1 MLDILKNF
9 DSAGNGS
16 SKSSSTADK
25 NNMKAILE
33 SFHKVNESEAQ
44 VDECGEG
51 MAMQAPQMAQN
62 QGNPVTM
69 NVSLNASGKDNVDE
83 LMALLK
89 SAGLDNAKPV
99 GNDDIN
105 QDQDMAAMRAAML
118 SMSEPNAEPED
129 EDEDEVEEWDN
140 SPEGV
145 EADPMNLELPMDGN
159 DLNRKK
165 DRKAIRTNDP
175 ALESTIKDRL
185 WAALS
190 EKKVAEGRGRG
201 KKKKMEDVQTTEGR
215 GRGKSKKMKEV
226 ELQTAEGR
234 GRGRGKKK
242 K

>member
-89 SAGLDNAKPV
+89 SAGLDNAKQV
-99 GNDDIN
+99 DTDDMN

-118 SMSEPNAEPED
+118 SMSEPEAEPED
-129 EDEDEVEEWDN
+129 DEVEEWDN

-145 EADPMNLELPMDGN
+145 EGDPMNLELPMDGN

-175 ALESTIKDRL
+175 ALESTIKERL

-201 KKKKMEDVQTTEGR
+201 KKKKMEDVKTTEGRGR

>member
-9 DSAGNGS
+9 ESAGNGS

-33 SFHKVNESEAQ
+33 SFHNVNESEAQ

-51 MAMQAPQMAQN
+51 MTMQAPQMAQSE
-62 QGNPVTM
+62 GNPVTM
-69 NVSLNASGKDNVDE
+69 NVNLNASGKDNVDE
-83 LMALLK
+83 LMTLLK

-118 SMSEPNAEPED
+118 SMSEPKAEP

-201 KKKKMEDVQTTEGR
+201 KKKTKEEATAEGRGR